1 MQPQGDNTTTPR
13 KPQLR
18 RAAVAVGLIALAVIA
33 MQQVLNSRCQSMAAR
48 EPIDSLN
55 AALRICD
62 RQIDSLLALGDADD
76 DAGDIPHR
84 QAVMLLRRCDSLAA
98 AGATAEVDSDI
109 VNRLLLSLVRD
120 TAILNAK
127 VELFADMPRL
137 HADLADRRLH
147 TSMALDY
154 IENRK

>member
-18 RAAVAVGLIALAVIA
+18 LAAAAVGLVALVFIA
-33 MQQVLNSRCQSMAAR
+33 MQLPFNSRGGSIDPQ
-48 EPIDSLN
+48 PIDSLN

-76 DAGDIPHR
+76 DTADMRHR
-84 QAVMLLRRCDSLAA
+84 QAFMLLCRCDSLTAV
-98 AGATAEVDSDI
+98 GATAELDSDI
-109 VNRLLLSLVRD
+109 VSRLRVALVRD
-120 TAILNAK
+120 TAILSAK
-127 VELFADMPRL
+127 VALFADMPRL
-137 HADLADRRLH
+137 RADLAERLLH

-154 IENRK
+154 FENRK